1 MASSSS
7 SFTSTRTTTSQEDRK
22 RLSWKERIFAP
33 TLIAGVVGGGVGLL
47 SKHRPTLGAANVS
60 ATYAANFSIVTASYC
75 GAREFVRATRASG
88 PDDLLNSAIG
98 GFASGALLGRLQGG
112 QVGAIK
118 YSVIFA
124 IVGTSID
131 FATLQLSSHLDKYRE
146 SMVGGN
152 VKSEQKTGWL
162 RLPEWSPIQVLD
174 EEALA
179 AKRAREEQLY
189 GQRTIAEAD
198 S

>member
-1 MASSSS
+1 
-7 SFTSTRTTTSQEDRK
+7 
-22 RLSWKERIFAP
+22 
-33 TLIAGVVGGGVGLL
+33 
-47 SKHRPTLGAANVS
+47 
-60 ATYAANFSIVTASYC
+60 
-75 GAREFVRATRASG
+75 AREFVRATRGSG

-131 FATLQLSSHLDKYRE
+131 FAALQLSSHLDKYRD

-152 VKSEQKTGWL
+152 ENSEHKRSWL

-189 GQRTIAEAD
+189 RQRTIVGNIEKE
-198 S
+198 